1 MVTDPMIM
9 RSEEMLYSTISACL
23 GARDDTHR
31 RIRHTE
37 PIASDI
43 SPLAVGDIQRSE
55 DA

>member
-9 RSEEMLYSTISACL
+9 RREEMFYSTISACL

-37 PIASDI
+37 PIASNI
-43 SPLAVGDIQRSE
+43 SPLDDDDIQL
-55 DA
+55 